1 MDFLFD
7 ILRNIMFTIDSIV
20 YGLISSIYELLM
32 YLANLDLFQMSQV
45 TSTTNASDNIILS
58 FASRIYV
65 LLGVFMLFKL
75 SFSILQYIVDPN
87 AFSDKSKGFGKLMT
101 NVLVSLGLIVL
112 VPFIF
117 SLAFEA
123 QGIVLNENVIGKIIM
138 GGSTGETN
146 NINAKNRMLAE
157 DMQFLVFGTFFS
169 VDGKAIEACG
179 TTPVLGTKAMAA
191 NTPCINRL
199 NEKLSNEKADINKFF
214 RITDVSDN
222 GDYGRD
228 FGEFGKAL
236 NIKEND
242 EYVFHYQYIIS
253 TIVGAVVVWMLLGFC
268 IDIAIRIIKLAFL
281 EIIAPIP
288 IISYMDPKESA
299 SNGMLSR
306 WGKECFSTYASL
318 FIRLATI
325 YLVFFMISVV
335 SDRMLMVKDG
345 VSNLYLNNEA
355 PEGLMAVMVVVFV
368 IIGLLMFAKQVP
380 SLIESIFGI
389 KASGSFNSIGGI
401 FKNAAVA
408 GTAGLIGGTIG
419 GGIGSMASNIIN
431 ARKNELGLGQ
441 TLKSAVGGLGS
452 GAIRGGAAGLKN
464 KNAIKGAAG
473 GIAGSNAARY
483 RRSIYNKAGYAFPER
498 MLDRVN
504 KFAGVKNKDA
514 GIGRM
519 DRDIKALNRQM
530 ENVSQAEHAV
540 RDAYAKHTA
549 HNAVGYNMLY
559 ERDAKGNL
567 VNFKYDENGNF
578 RLDQD
583 KVSDITQRLSAAGLE
598 PMIELKNE
606 RILKADRK
614 SDYDSLKANLDSQ
627 INEINSASHYK
638 DEDRAKYIE
647 QLNQDF
653 NDKTKDMFEER
664 QFYGVIDDDAL
675 GMQRSIDD
683 YDNRY
688 EELRQEKSRL
698 EDVTKLSSDKK

>member
-1 MDFLFD
+1 MDFVID
-7 ILRNIMFTIDSIV
+7 ILRSMVFAIDSIV

-32 YLANLDLFQMSQV
+32 YLANLDLFQMSEV

-87 AFSDKSKGFGKLMT
+87 AFSDQSKGFGKLMR

-117 SLAFEA
+117 NLAFRA
-123 QGIVLNENVIGKIIM
+123 QRIILDENVIGSIVM
-138 GGSTGETN
+138 GYSNTADT
-146 NINAKNRMLAE
+146 ADTKNKMLAE

-169 VDGKAIEACG
+169 VDNNVVTECG
-179 TTPVLGTKAMAA
+179 TSPVLGTKAMAT
-191 NTPCINRL
+191 NDGCIDTINQL
-199 NEKLSNEKADINKFF
+199 LSDNDADITKFF
-214 RITDVSDN
+214 RITNANDD

-236 NIKEND
+236 NIKENGK
-242 EYVFHYQYIIS
+242 YVFNYQYIIS
-253 TIVGAVVVWMLLGFC
+253 TIAGAVIVWMLLGFC
-268 IDIAIRIIKLAFL
+268 IDVAVRIVKLAFL
-281 EIIAPIP
+281 ELIAPIP

-299 SNGMLSR
+299 SNGMLNR

-318 FIRLATI
+318 FIRLAII

-419 GGIGSMASNIIN
+419 GGIGAMASNVIN

-441 TLKSAVGGLGS
+441 TLKSAAGGLGS

-464 KNAIKGAAG
+464 KNALKGVTG
-473 GIAGSNAARY
+473 GIAGSNNARQ
-483 RRSIYNKAGYAFPER
+483 RRAVFAEQKYTPKQRAMDWLYG
-498 MLDRVN
+498 V
-504 KFAGVKNKDA
+504 AGVKNKDA
-514 GIGRM
+514 GIGRI
-519 DRDIKALNRQM
+519 DKDIKTINRQM
-530 ENVSQAEHAV
+530 ENLQQEEHST
-540 RDAYAKHTA
+540 RDAYAQHIA
-549 HNAVGYNMLY
+549 HNAAGYNVLY
-559 ERDAKGNL
+559 ERDKDGNL
-567 VNFKYDENGNF
+567 VNFKYDENGNIQ
-578 RLDQD
+578 LDQN
-583 KVSDITQRLSAAGLE
+583 KVSTINQRLSEAGLE
-598 PMIELKNE
+598 SMIEQKR
-606 RILKADRK
+606 RIVAGR
-614 SDYDSLKANLDSQ
+614 
-627 INEINSASHYK
+627 EEEYK
-638 DEDRAKYIE
+638 
-647 QLNQDF
+647 QLNEQYQAECDKVIDSMHYTDEQREVVLAQLEQEF
-653 NDKTKDMFEER
+653 NVRTKDMITDNYE
-664 QFYGVIDDDAL
+664 VIDKAAL
-675 GMQRSIDD
+675 DMQHRIDSL
-683 YDNRY
+683 DNQT
-688 EELRQEKSRL
+688 EELRQTKSRL
-698 EDVTKLSSDKK
+698 EDVTKFSSDKK